1 MGFSECFLPIY
12 IQHKRRNFNFVIKKA
27 PKHNIAVGY
36 YMLQCY
42 VLADLPALVFFCFCC
57 LMIDFRMC
65 VSDLYGADKRI
76 DKGPAESNLQ
86 GCY

>member
-1 MGFSECFLPIY
+1 
-12 IQHKRRNFNFVIKKA
+12 
-27 PKHNIAVGY
+27 
-36 YMLQCY
+36 MLQCY
-42 VLADLPALVFFCFCC
+42 VLADLPALVFFFCFCC

-86 GCY
+86 GCH